1 MALLEVN
8 ALDAF
13 YGDFQALFGVSLKVE
28 ERQIVSVIGANGAG
42 KSTLLQSIAGL
53 IKSAAGMIAFDG
65 APIGAL
71 RAPQLVKRGIA
82 LIPEGR
88 RLFSSLSVGENL
100 LVGGQVGRPGP
111 WTLERVFELF
121 PNLKR
126 RKDQRSTSLSGGE
139 QQMVAIGRAL
149 MTNPR
154 LLLCDEL
161 SLGLAPIVVKEIFA
175 RLPDIVREGVAVV
188 VVEQDI
194 VQALSASSHV
204 YCLQEGRVT
213 LGGPP
218 AQLSREAIK
227 AAYFGV

>member
-8 ALDAF
+8 RLDAF
-13 YGDFQALFGVSLKVE
+13 YGDFQALFEVSLVVQQG
-28 ERQIVSVIGANGAG
+28 QIVSVIGANGAG

-53 IKSAAGMIAFDG
+53 IKSSPGMIVFDG
-65 APIGAL
+65 VPIGGI
-71 RAPQLVKRGIA
+71 RPPPLVRLGIA
-82 LIPEGR
+82 SIPEGR
-88 RLFSSLSVGENL
+88 RLFSSLSVKENL
-100 LVGGQVGRPGP
+100 LVGGQVDRPGP

-121 PNLKR
+121 PRLRER
-126 RKDQRSTSLSGGE
+126 RDQRSTQLSGGE

-161 SLGLAPIVVKEIFA
+161 SLGLAPIVVREIFA
-175 RLPDIVREGVAVV
+175 LLPRIVALGVAVV
-188 VVEQDI
+188 IVEQDI
-194 VQALSASSHV
+194 VQALAASENV

-213 LGGPP
+213 LSGAPER
-218 AQLSREAIK
+218 LTREAIK